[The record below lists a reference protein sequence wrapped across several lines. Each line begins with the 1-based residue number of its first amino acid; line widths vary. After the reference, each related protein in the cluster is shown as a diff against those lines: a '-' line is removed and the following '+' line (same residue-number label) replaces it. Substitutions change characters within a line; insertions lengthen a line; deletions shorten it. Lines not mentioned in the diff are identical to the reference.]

1 MGIGIFVRALLLSGL
16 VAASEMSSAAEG
28 FVAEKVFVDNVRVLL
43 RPFPAAV
50 VFGNYPSGCVTS
62 AGRPTLIQNG
72 NNVDIRVTARRPAG
86 AVCAAI
92 LVPFV
97 EAVSL
102 ANVANPAGLSYSVN
116 GVPVAVEVDSK
127 AGPAR

>member
-1 MGIGIFVRALLLSGL
+1 MGNIARALLLAGL
-16 VAASEMSSAAEG
+16 LAASKMSSAAET
-28 FVAEKVFVDNVRVLL
+28 FVVEKVFVDNVRILL

-62 AGRPTLIQNG
+62 AGPPTLVQNG
-72 NNVDIRVTARRPAG
+72 NNIDIRVTARRPAG
-86 AVCAAI
+86 AVCAAV

-116 GVPVAVEVDSK
+116 GVPIVPDAEGK
-127 AGPAR
+127 GGPAR

>member
-1 MGIGIFVRALLLSGL
+1 MGIGIFVRALVLSGL

-28 FVAEKVFVDNVRVLL
+28 FVAEKVFVDNVRILL

-62 AGRPTLIQNG
+62 AGPPTLIQNG

>member
-1 MGIGIFVRALLLSGL
+1 MLAGL
-16 VAASEMSSAAEG
+16 VAASTMSSAAEG
-28 FVAEKVFVDNVRVLL
+28 FIVEKVFVDNVRILL

-62 AGRPTLIQNG
+62 AGPPTLVQNG

-102 ANVANPAGLSYSVN
+102 ANVANPAGVSYSVN
-116 GVPVAVEVDSK
+116 GVPIVPDVEGK
-127 AGPAR
+127 GGPAR